1 VGIAIFFS
9 AINTK
14 DIAVIFKL
22 TAKARNK
29 DNRELTAYSSEQAPI
44 FHKHTFIELF
54 TIWIHTLHP
63 KNIIKKEL
71 SHPY

>member
-54 TIWIHTLHP
+54 TI
-63 KNIIKKEL
+63 
-71 SHPY
+71 